1 MCTQVWDAANQAFIR
16 YEASDV
22 GEAHIGH
29 VVENARLQVRSGG
42 AVHAV
47 HMLRTPCAMM
57 GGTPCDTM
65 THTTNSAA
73 RSTVHHTEHVPMC
86 RHQSWPS

>member
-29 VVENARLQVRSGG
+29 VVENARLQARSGG

-47 HMLRTPCAMM
+47 HTCAIV
-57 GGTPCDTM
+57 GKSTM
-65 THTTNSAA
+65 
-73 RSTVHHTEHVPMC
+73 
-86 RHQSWPS
+86 